1 MGDVFAGDG
10 CCESDA
16 TRREVTCFFCLSL
29 VANYILLMHRLL
41 EIVHSIH
48 NTTLEAFLL
57 LSPAI
62 RVSLSSTLT
71 ALQSA
76 KKLVLGRDM
85 IMVEQNVVDKNIRL
99 YRLLQVNHLDANFSE
114 YYVLSFN
121 IANYIKKLISY
132 AACST

>member
-1 MGDVFAGDG
+1 
-10 CCESDA
+10 
-16 TRREVTCFFCLSL
+16 
-29 VANYILLMHRLL
+29 
-41 EIVHSIH
+41 
-48 NTTLEAFLL
+48 LEAFLL

-121 IANYIKKLISY
+121 IANYIKKID
-132 AACST
+132 